1 MNTTI
6 RRELRHARRA
16 WPGILA
22 DSGLLSGDMTNVTVY
37 CISEYKYQTLSSAKE
52 GPTVVLSSFFAKL

>member
-1 MNTTI
+1 MYTTI
-6 RRELRHARRA
+6 CHELRHARKA
-16 WPGILA
+16 WPGILV
-22 DSGLLSGDMTNVTVY
+22 GPCLLSGDMANVTVY